1 MAIGTVDPK
10 QLRGVFDKASGLT
23 KELLGVLVGNERLQ
37 DEGELQQERATEE
50 LRAFRKRVAATA
62 HQKKAQLKEHE
73 QRLAERAKEAR
84 N

>member
-10 QLRGVFDKASGLT
+10 QLRGVFDKTTGLT
-23 KELLGVLVGNERLQ
+23 KKFLGVLMGNDRLQ

-50 LRAFRKRVAATA
+50 LRAFRKQVEASA

-84 N
+84 S